1 MARLTAN
8 GIEIEYDVHGP
19 EGGEP
24 IVLVMGLGAQMIRWS
39 MDMVGDLA
47 RRGYRV
53 VRFDNRDV
61 GLSHRFDDASPPSIG
76 EVAKAVREGRR
87 PDVPYFL
94 SDMAADAAGVIEG
107 LGLGSAHVVG
117 ASMGG
122 MIVQML
128 AAEHPHRVRSM
139 TSIMSTT
146 GNPGLPPARPEAVA
160 FLVNRG
166 PDPHADLEAFL
177 DHGLASARVM
187 AGPAG
192 VLDEAAERAGVEQSF
207 RRAYYPV
214 GFLRQYAAILG
225 SGDRREA
232 LRRITAPTV
241 VIHGADDPLVPVE
254 GGHDTAACIPDA
266 EMHVLPGMGHNI
278 PAPLIPK
285 VCDLIERAV
294 RRAA

>member
-1 MARLTAN
+1 
-8 GIEIEYDVHGP
+8 
-19 EGGEP
+19 
-24 IVLVMGLGAQMIRWS
+24 MGLGAQMIRWS

-47 RRGYRV
+47 GRGYRV

-61 GLSHRFDDASPPSIG
+61 GLSHRFDDVSPPSIG
-76 EVAKAVREGRR
+76 DVAKAVREGRR

-107 LGLGSAHVVG
+107 LGFGSAHVVG

-128 AAEHPHRVRSM
+128 AAEHPHRVRSL
-139 TSIMSTT
+139 TSIMSST
-146 GNPGLPPARPEAVA
+146 GNPGLPPAKPEAVA

-166 PDPHADLEAFL
+166 PDPHQDLEAFL
-177 DHGLASARVM
+177 EHGLRSARVM

-192 VLDEAAERAGVEQSF
+192 LHDEAAERAGIEQSF

-254 GGHDTAACIPDA
+254 GGHDTAACVPGA
-266 EMHVLPGMGHNI
+266 EMHVLEAMGHNI
-278 PAPLIPK
+278 PAPLIPT

-294 RRAA
+294 RQAA

>member
-47 RRGYRV
+47 GRGYRV

-61 GLSHRFDDASPPSIG
+61 GLSHRFDDVPPPSIG

-87 PDVPYFL
+87 PEVPYFL
-94 SDMAADAAGVIEG
+94 SDMAADAAGVIDG
-107 LGLGSAHVVG
+107 LGFGSAHVVG

-122 MIVQML
+122 MIAQML

-139 TSIMSTT
+139 TSIMSST

-166 PDPHADLEAFL
+166 PDPHTDLEAFL

-192 VLDEAAERAGVEQSF
+192 VLDEAAERAGIEQSF

-225 SGDRREA
+225 SGDRRES

-254 GGHDTAACIPDA
+254 GGYDTAACVPGA
-266 EMHVLPGMGHNI
+266 EMHVLEAMGHNI

>member
-8 GIEIEYDVHGP
+8 GIGIEYDIHGP

-24 IVLVMGLGAQMIRWS
+24 LVLVMGLGAQMIRWS
-39 MDMVGDLA
+39 MDMVGELA
-47 RRGYRV
+47 GRGYRV

-61 GLSHRFDDASPPSIG
+61 GLSHRFEDHPLPNIG
-76 EVAKAVREGRR
+76 DVAKAVREGRR
-87 PDVPYFL
+87 PEVPYFL

-107 LGLGSAHVVG
+107 LGFGSAHVVG

-146 GNPGLPPARPEAVA
+146 GNPGLPPAKPEAVA
-160 FLVNRG
+160 FLVDRG
-166 PDPHADLEAFL
+166 PDPHQDLDAFL
-177 DHGLASARVM
+177 DHGLKSARVM

-192 VLDEAAERAGVEQSF
+192 VLDEAAERAGIAESF

-254 GGHDTAACIPDA
+254 GGHDTAACIPGA

-278 PAPLIPK
+278 PTPLIPQ

>member
-1 MARLTAN
+1 
-8 GIEIEYDVHGP
+8 
-19 EGGEP
+19 
-24 IVLVMGLGAQMIRWS
+24 
-39 MDMVGDLA
+39 
-47 RRGYRV
+47 
-53 VRFDNRDV
+53 
-61 GLSHRFDDASPPSIG
+61 
-76 EVAKAVREGRR
+76 
-87 PDVPYFL
+87 
-94 SDMAADAAGVIEG
+94 
-107 LGLGSAHVVG
+107 
-117 ASMGG
+117 

-128 AAEHPHRVRSM
+128 AAEHPHRVRSL

-146 GNPGLPPARPEAVA
+146 GNPTLPRAKPEAVA

-166 PDPHADLEAFL
+166 PDPHQDLDAFL
-177 DHGLASARVM
+177 EHGLKSARVM

-192 VLDEAAERAGVEQSF
+192 LHDEAAERAGIEASF

-232 LRRITAPTV
+232 LRRITAPAV

-254 GGHDTAACIPDA
+254 GGHDTAACVPGA
-266 EMHVLPGMGHNI
+266 EMHVLEAMGHNI
-278 PAPLIPK
+278 PAPLVPT

>member
-8 GIEIEYDVHGP
+8 GIEIAYDVHGP

-192 VLDEAAERAGVEQSF
+192 VLDEAAERVGVEQSF

>member
-8 GIEIEYDVHGP
+8 GIGIEYDIHGP

-47 RRGYRV
+47 GRGYRV

-61 GLSHRFDDASPPSIG
+61 GLSHRFEDHPPPNIG
-76 EVAKAVREGRR
+76 DVAKAVREGRR
-87 PDVPYFL
+87 PEVPYFL

-107 LGLGSAHVVG
+107 LGFGSAHVVG

-146 GNPGLPPARPEAVA
+146 GNPGLPPAKPEAVA
-160 FLVNRG
+160 FLVDRG
-166 PDPHADLEAFL
+166 PDPHQDLDAFL
-177 DHGLASARVM
+177 DHGL
-187 AGPAG
+187 
-192 VLDEAAERAGVEQSF
+192 
-207 RRAYYPV
+207 
-214 GFLRQYAAILG
+214 
-225 SGDRREA
+225 
-232 LRRITAPTV
+232 
-241 VIHGADDPLVPVE
+241 
-254 GGHDTAACIPDA
+254 
-266 EMHVLPGMGHNI
+266 
-278 PAPLIPK
+278 
-285 VCDLIERAV
+285 
-294 RRAA
+294 

>member
-1 MARLTAN
+1 
-8 GIEIEYDVHGP
+8 
-19 EGGEP
+19 
-24 IVLVMGLGAQMIRWS
+24 
-39 MDMVGDLA
+39 
-47 RRGYRV
+47 
-53 VRFDNRDV
+53 
-61 GLSHRFDDASPPSIG
+61 
-76 EVAKAVREGRR
+76 
-87 PDVPYFL
+87 
-94 SDMAADAAGVIEG
+94 
-107 LGLGSAHVVG
+107 
-117 ASMGG
+117 MGG

-139 TSIMSTT
+139 TSIMSST
-146 GNPGLPPARPEAVA
+146 GNPGLPPAKPEAVA

-166 PDPHADLEAFL
+166 PDPHQDLDAFL
-177 DHGLASARVM
+177 EHGLKSARVI
-187 AGPAG
+187 AGPTG
-192 VLDEAAERAGVEQSF
+192 VSDEAAERAGIEASF

-254 GGHDTAACIPDA
+254 GGHDTAACVPGA
-266 EMHVLPGMGHNI
+266 EMHVLDGMGHNI
-278 PAPLIPK
+278 PAALVPQ

>member
-1 MARLTAN
+1 
-8 GIEIEYDVHGP
+8 
-19 EGGEP
+19 
-24 IVLVMGLGAQMIRWS
+24 

-47 RRGYRV
+47 GRGYRV

-61 GLSHRFDDASPPSIG
+61 GLSHRFDDAPPPSLG
-76 EVAKAVREGRR
+76 DVAKAVREGRR

-128 AAEHPHRVRSM
+128 AAEHPHRVRSL

-146 GNPGLPPARPEAVA
+146 GNPTLPRAKPEAVA

-166 PDPHADLEAFL
+166 PDPHQDLDAFL
-177 DHGLASARVM
+177 DHGLKSARVM

-192 VLDEAAERAGVEQSF
+192 LHDEAAERAGIEASF

-232 LRRITAPTV
+232 LRRITAPAV

-254 GGHDTAACIPDA
+254 GGHDTAASVPGA
-266 EMHVLPGMGHNI
+266 EMHVLEAMGHNI
-278 PAPLIPK
+278 PAPLVPT